1 MKRRKACSKKTSN
14 INDSVGLKLLR
25 RLQLGFSHLRENKFR
40 QGLRDI
46 LNPLWG
52 CSIEA
57 ETTTHYFLRCH
68 FYNGNRSALM
78 NDFNIDGSFST
89 LNENKFINLV
99 LYDSY
104 KLMTKRNHNILISTV
119 KIIKDSQRFDKNL
132 LCLFKY

>member
-1 MKRRKACSKKTSN
+1 
-14 INDSVGLKLLR
+14 
-25 RLQLGFSHLRENKFR
+25 
-40 QGLRDI
+40 
-46 LNPLWG
+46 
-52 CSIEA
+52 
-57 ETTTHYFLRCH
+57 
-68 FYNGNRSALM
+68 M

-132 LCLFKY
+132 LCLFEY